1 MDTPKLS
8 REQLDALAEQIA
20 NLSLRIDLT
29 KHALLTHLR
38 QFAAHEGWA
47 NSGFVSLPAW
57 LSWRIG
63 ISLTT
68 AREYVRVAEALGRMP
83 IVDAAFAA
91 GQLSYAKVRA
101 ITRAA
106 TPGTEQGLVDIAMH
120 ATGSQL
126 DRLCAGY
133 ERTRVDPRTSK
144 LGTQPFLRRTTL
156 PNGMVRLEVQLTP
169 EQADVL
175 DAALSVMLAGQD
187 ASAEVVGVGEVDESA
202 DARREACDEAHES
215 GQPCESGES
224 DESTHAPAEAPCP
237 TDPAAR
243 ADALV
248 SIAQSFL
255 EHRKRPRGS
264 GYELVL
270 LTTPAQLTASADTP
284 SNTQVGGHLHDG
296 TPVPQHLA
304 RMLSCDAARVEVTSD
319 DSGAILNVGR
329 ARRTVPSA
337 ILRALWLRDG
347 GCRAPGCHRRQH
359 LHAHHVV
366 HWADGGETKLGNLA
380 LLCPGHHRLVH
391 EGLLRVELDAGTL
404 VFRNAFGLAIPN
416 VPTPDPECEAM
427 REIRRWL
434 DDVEAVASNSR
445 HYPRW
450 DGARLELGYALE
462 WLHAHPAA

>member
-1 MDTPKLS
+1 MDAATLS

-47 NSGFVSLPAW
+47 GSGFVSLPAW

-63 ISLTT
+63 ISITT

-106 TPGTEQGLVDIAMH
+106 TPGTEQGLVDMAMH
-120 ATGSQL
+120 ATGSQM

-133 ERTRVDPRTSK
+133 ERTRVDPRTAK
-144 LGTQPFLRRTTL
+144 LGTQSSLRRTTL

-169 EQADVL
+169 EQAEVL
-175 DAALSVMLAGQD
+175 DAALSVMLAGQN
-187 ASAEVVGVGEVDESA
+187 ASAEAVTEAGVG
-202 DARREACDEAHES
+202 
-215 GQPCESGES
+215 ESGES
-224 DESTHAPAEAPCP
+224 GESGKLDPSGESSQSGESVESTTTPAEAPCP
-237 TDPAAR
+237 ADPAAR

-270 LTTPAQLTASADTP
+270 LTTPAQLAAP
-284 SNTQVGGHLHDG
+284 SSSQAPGQAGAHLRDG
-296 TPVPQHLA
+296 TPLPRHLA
-304 RMLSCDAARVEVTSD
+304 RMLACDAATVEVTTD
-319 DSGAILNVGR
+319 ESGALLNVGR
-329 ARRTVPSA
+329 ARRTIPSA

-347 GCRAPGCHRRQH
+347 GCRAPGCARRQH

-391 EGLLRVELDAGTL
+391 EGVLRVELREGVL
-404 VFRNAFGLAIPN
+404 EFRNAFGLTIPN
-416 VPTPDPECEAM
+416 VPMPDPESEAIV
-427 REIRRWL
+427 EIRRWL
-434 DDVEAVASNSR
+434 DDVEAVASNSQ

-450 DGARLELGYALE
+450 DGARLDLGYALE
-462 WLHAHPAA
+462 WMFAAQARA